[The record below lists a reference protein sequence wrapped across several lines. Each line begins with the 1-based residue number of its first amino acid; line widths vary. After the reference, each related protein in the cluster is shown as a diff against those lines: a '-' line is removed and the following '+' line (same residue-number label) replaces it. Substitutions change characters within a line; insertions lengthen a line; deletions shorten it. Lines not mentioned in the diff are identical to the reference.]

1 MSAAA
6 PVLSAD
12 ETARVLKENESLRRE
27 NRLLELKVEKLQR
40 QLWAPKSERHVPGD
54 ENQGRLFAEAK
65 PAAPAPEPKPEAG
78 QKRERRSGAQKGPK
92 PLDPALPRET
102 IRVPDPDLKELICPD
117 TGKVR
122 QPAFVEQV
130 EVLARR
136 PAQYFVKVYERVVFT
151 SEAKTAPVYSAWP
164 ADILPRSRMHAS
176 MVGYIACAHFADHQP
191 YYRIQQQLERVGVDL
206 PRNSQVSLMEQLSKL
221 IALLVQQVRADL
233 FAEGYLQLDATP
245 VDVADPAHK
254 GALKEAAVWVYR
266 GPSGAVWFD
275 YRPTKAV
282 RGPDEVLT
290 AANYKGLLQHDAAAG
305 LNNIGPPGQIRH
317 LACFSHLRRPFFHAL
332 EGREKKA
339 ERYLVAINR
348 LFRIERLAKRFG
360 LDESKRGR
368 LRQRRS
374 QPLFQQMLAWA
385 KDDVTTAT
393 PKTEY
398 MDGLQYLLH
407 HHEALAACLTEPR
420 AEISNNRAENS
431 IRPLKLG
438 LKNWLAVGHP
448 SAGPR
453 LAALFTLV
461 ENCRQAGIDPEAYLI
476 DIIARLPDHPAK
488 DLSALSPWRW
498 KPPASTSAAPAS
510 SSGPAR

>member
-1 MSAAA
+1 MSTTA
-6 PVLSAD
+6 PVLSAE
-12 ETARVLKENESLRRE
+12 ETARLLQENEALRRE

-40 QLWAPKSERHVPGD
+40 QLWSPKSERYVPGD
-54 ENQGRLFAEAK
+54 ENQGRLFGE
-65 PAAPAPEPKPEAG
+65 PAPVPPPPPPAK
-78 QKRERRSGAQKGPK
+78 QSGAGAKRTGAPKGPK
-92 PLDPALPRET
+92 PLDPSLPRET
-102 IRVPDPDLKELICPD
+102 IRVADPDLKELICPD

-122 QPAFVEQV
+122 QPAFVEQL

-136 PAQYFVKVYERVVFT
+136 PAQYFVKVYERVVYT
-151 SEAKTAPVYSAWP
+151 SEAKTAPVYSPWP
-164 ADILPRSRMHAS
+164 MDVLPRSRMHAS
-176 MVGYIACAHFADHQP
+176 MVAYIAGAHYADHNP
-191 YYRIQQQLERVGVDL
+191 FHRIQQQLERVGVDL
-206 PRNSQVSLMEQLSKL
+206 PRNTQVSLMDQLAERVSP
-221 IALLVQQVRADL
+221 LVRQLQSDI

-245 VDVADPAHK
+245 IDVADPAHK
-254 GALKEAAVWVYR
+254 GALKEAAIWVYR
-266 GPSGAVWFD
+266 GKSGAVWFD

-282 RGPDEVLT
+282 RGPDQVLT
-290 AANYKGLLQHDAAAG
+290 AANYAGLLQHDGAAG

-332 EGREKKA
+332 EGREKRA
-339 ERYLVAINR
+339 ERYLLAINR
-348 LFRIERLAKRFG
+348 LFRIERLAKRFR
-360 LDESKRGR
+360 LDEPTRQK

-374 QPLFQQMLAWA
+374 QPLFQQLLEWA
-385 KDDVTTAT
+385 QADVTTAT

-407 HHEALAACLTEPR
+407 HQSALAACLTEAQ
-420 AEISNNRAENS
+420 AEISNNGAENS

-476 DIIARLPDHPAK
+476 DVIARLPDHPAK
-488 DLSALSPWRW
+488 DLPSLSPWRW
-498 KPPASTSAAPAS
+498 KPAAATTAATA
-510 SSGPAR
+510 SGPGPAH